1 MTEKEHLSEECKN
14 YVETEDDRRTL
25 DGGSVLLSTRG
36 ILQLLRRHDHTVT
49 FFVVGEVND
58 WYPAL
63 IQEIREQ
70 GHEVAYHSHTHQ
82 LFTNADSLKKE
93 IERSK
98 GFIECF
104 RPRGFRAPRTRIT
117 LECLAELSRQGF
129 VYDSSSYGPF
139 SMCQMIEGVLE
150 IPISTYSLCENRQLI
165 LPRPLSFHLL
175 SGFEIPFGSGYFISL
190 LSLLSPS
197 LIGRLIEKSN
207 QRGHPSVLCLHPWQ
221 LLEKPVSS
229 IHRKNLARLGL
240 FPYDVSCYRAFEHLL
255 KKYKFLPMSELIDD
269 VQML

>member
-1 MTEKEHLSEECKN
+1 MTEKEHLSEKCKN
-14 YVETEDDRRTL
+14 CVETEDDRRTL
-25 DGGSVLLSTRG
+25 DGGSVLLSTRR
-36 ILQLLRRHDHTVT
+36 ILQLLKRHAHTAT

-58 WYPAL
+58 WYPTL
-63 IQEIREQ
+63 IREVREQ

-82 LFTNADSLKKE
+82 PFTNVDSLRKE

-98 GFIECF
+98 NFIECF

-117 LECLAELSRQGF
+117 VECLAELSRQGF

-165 LPRPLSFHLL
+165 LPRPLSLHLL

-190 LSLLSPS
+190 LSLVSPS